1 MHKHRSAKAAISQ
14 ANDVAGKKRLTAY
27 VPTEPATCNR
37 RNCAQQMSACTELA
51 ANDLQYAIAATGK
64 SLSTIVAESLED
76 WMNKQGYR
84 RPADTWYLPP
94 RLSGTGLTWPKH
106 YHVRSGWL
114 LGPAVFG
121 FVPLG
126 SLYETP

>member
-27 VPTEPATCNR
+27 VPTELR
-37 RNCAQQMSACTELA
+37 Q
-51 ANDLQYAIAATGK
+51 DLQYAIAATGK

-84 RPADTWYLPP
+84 RP
-94 RLSGTGLTWPKH
+94 GT
-106 YHVRSGWL
+106 
-114 LGPAVFG
+114 
-121 FVPLG
+121 
-126 SLYETP
+126 